1 MNKLTDWLEEKVYPV
16 AAFFEQNKY
25 LSSIQYGIMLTIP
38 LLLVGAF
45 ACIISDFPLEGYQNF
60 MVNLLGEDIWYN
72 WNWSV
77 LNPAT
82 FGLIGFITM
91 VGTSYEL
98 CRKNEI
104 SPLPG
109 VVTTLMGYFLLIVL
123 DENGML
129 SVNEFGASSLFLSII
144 VAIVS
149 SEIYALCIKKN
160 LIIKLPGN
168 IPSFVQDHFVA
179 LIPSLICAV
188 VFIVIR
194 YVIVITPYETA
205 YNLIYGLLQAP
216 LTGLGTSFI
225 GTMIVTFLNSFL
237 WFFGLHGTNVVST
250 VMTPLW
256 YAARDA
262 NLLVYQADAL
272 ALRPYIVT
280 NDFSNMIIFLGGTG
294 MTLPLAVEMIFCCKS
309 ERIRTIGKGG
319 LIPGIFNVNEPI
331 IFGLPM
337 VMNPVMVIPFVL
349 VPMIRTA
356 VAYFS
361 MSIGLVPL
369 PTGVAVPWTMP
380 FFFGGWMMCSD
391 IRGGLLQIVILI
403 IAGII
408 YYPFIKTLDKKYVE
422 EEKAELV
429 EE

>member
-1 MNKLTDWLEEKVYPV
+1 MNNFTKWLEEKVYPV

-45 ACIISDFPLEGYQNF
+45 ACIISDFPLDSYQNL
-60 MVNLLGEDIWYN
+60 MVNIFGKDIWQN
-72 WNWSV
+72 WNWNV

-82 FGLIGFITM
+82 FGLIGIITM
-91 VGTSYEL
+91 LGTAYEL

-109 VVTTLMGYFLLIVL
+109 VVTSLMTYFLLIAL
-123 DENGML
+123 DENGKL

-144 VAIVS
+144 VAIISV
-149 SEIYALCIKKN
+149 EIYTLCIKKN
-160 LIIKLPGN
+160 IIIRLPGN
-168 IPSFVQDHFVA
+168 IPSFVQDQFVA
-179 LIPSLICAV
+179 LIPSLICAI
-188 VFIVIR
+188 VFLIVR
-194 YVIVITPYETA
+194 YLIMITPFETA
-205 YNLIYGLLQAP
+205 SNLIYGLLQAP
-216 LTGLGTSFI
+216 LTGLGTSFV
-225 GTMIVTFLNSFL
+225 GTMIATFLNSFL
-237 WFFGLHGTNVVST
+237 WFFGLHGTNVVSS
-250 VMTPLW
+250 VMTPVW

-262 NLLVYQADAL
+262 NLAVYQADPL

-280 NDFSNMIIFLGGTG
+280 NDFSNMIIFLSGTG
-294 MTLPLAVEMIFCCKS
+294 LTLPLAVEMALCCKS
-309 ERIRTIGKGG
+309 ERIKTIGKGG

-331 IFGLPM
+331 IFGLPL

-349 VPMIRTA
+349 VPIVCTSI
-356 VAYFS
+356 AYFS
-361 MSIGLVPL
+361 MALGIVPL

-391 IRGGLLQIVILI
+391 VRGGILQIVILV
-403 IAGII
+403 IAGLI

-422 EEKAELV
+422 EEQVNK
-429 EE
+429 